1 MSPRRQ
7 VVSALTRT
15 VPLAALVSI
24 LAAAG
29 CGDRSSKVPPA
40 AAPRP
45 PARAAESVPPTAVT
59 TVTPEYRTRHRA
71 LETSGKV
78 TFNEE
83 GLVRIN
89 ATVTGR
95 VLEVLA
101 KPGDVVEPG
110 HRLLVVDSPDLGL
123 AKSDY
128 AKAVA
133 DVERSEAAL
142 KLARE
147 LFEVRAIAA
156 KEIRDAE
163 SEYRRT
169 MAERERASSRL
180 RTLGVRT
187 DQIADIA
194 GRKDASTTLV
204 IAAPRGGVVVER
216 NVTPGQVVAYGQSDT
231 PASLFVIADLATM
244 WVLADVY
251 EPDIASV
258 KPGQAMIVRL
268 PCCPNERY
276 EGRVAYINDSVD
288 RETRTVKVRGA
299 VPNRGRSLK
308 AEMFVKVS
316 IATGS
321 IRALTVPQAAV
332 HREDGATFVLVA
344 TGQDGYERR
353 PVTLGADLDG
363 SVEVQ
368 RGLTPADRVVSQ
380 GSILLKKSAK

>member
-1 MSPRRQ
+1 MRARMIAGL
-7 VVSALTRT
+7 V
-15 VPLAALVSI
+15 LA

-29 CGDRSSKVPPA
+29 CGDRRSDVPTARSYEPVA
-40 AAPRP
+40 AAAKPATTEAP
-45 PARAAESVPPTAVT
+45 PSPAVT
-59 TVTPEYRTRHRA
+59 TVAPQYRTRQSA

-78 TFNEE
+78 MFNEE
-83 GLVRIN
+83 ALVRIN

-110 HRLLVVDSPDLGL
+110 HRLLVVDSSDLGL

-147 LFEVRAIAA
+147 LYEVRAIAA

-163 SEYRRT
+163 NEYRRT
-169 MAERERASSRL
+169 MAVRERASSKL
-180 RTLGVRT
+180 RTLGVRAE
-187 DQIADIA
+187 QLGDIA
-194 GRKDASTTLV
+194 ARKDISTTV
-204 IAAPRGGVVVER
+204 TITAPRNGVIVER

-231 PASLFVIADLATM
+231 PASLFVIADLGTM

-251 EPDIASV
+251 EPDVPSV
-258 KPGQAMIVRL
+258 KPGQTMTVRL
-268 PCCPNERY
+268 PCCPNDRY
-276 EGRVAYINDSVD
+276 EGQVAYISDSVD

-299 VPNRGRSLK
+299 VPNRGRALK

-321 IRALTVPQAAV
+321 ARALTVPQSAV
-332 HREDGATFVLVA
+332 HRENGTRFVLVA
-344 TGQDGYERR
+344 RGPHANERR
-353 PVTLGADLDG
+353 PVTLGAELDG
-363 SVEVQ
+363 AVEVKG
-368 RGLTPADRVVSQ
+368 GLTPADQVVSQ
-380 GSILLKKSAK
+380 GSILLKKSTK

>member
-1 MSPRRQ
+1 MRVL
-7 VVSALTRT
+7 VVVAFS
-15 VPLAALVSI
+15 LAV
-24 LAAAG
+24 AATG
-29 CGDRSSKVPPA
+29 CGERAPDLPTASAKPAVAPEAPP
-40 AAPRP
+40 P
-45 PARAAESVPPTAVT
+45 AVT
-59 TVTPEYRTRHRA
+59 TVAPQYRMRLSV

-78 TFNEE
+78 MFNEE
-83 GLVRIN
+83 TLVRIN

-101 KPGDVVEPG
+101 RPGDGVEPG
-110 HRLLVVDSPDLGL
+110 HRLLVVDSSDLGV
-123 AKSDY
+123 AKTDY

-163 SEYRRT
+163 NEYRRT
-169 MAERERASSRL
+169 TAERERASSRL

-187 DQIADIA
+187 DQFADIVA
-194 GRKDASTTLV
+194 RKDASTTLV
-204 IAAPRGGVVVER
+204 IGAPRGGVVVER

-231 PASLFVIADLATM
+231 PTSLFVIADLATM

-276 EGRVAYINDSVD
+276 EGHVAYISDSVD

-321 IRALTVPQAAV
+321 TRALTVPQAAV

-344 TGQDGYERR
+344 TGKDGYERR
-353 PVTLGADLDG
+353 PVTLGADID
-363 SVEVQ
+363 SAVEVQ

-380 GSILLKKSAK
+380 GSILLKKSTK

>member
-1 MSPRRQ
+1 M
-7 VVSALTRT
+7 TR
-15 VPLAALVSI
+15 AAL
-24 LAAAG
+24 LATLGLVLATAG
-29 CGDRSSKVPPA
+29 CGDRPSQGPA
-40 AAPRP
+40 AAAPKGDE
-45 PARAAESVPPTAVT
+45 RAAEAPPSSAVT
-59 TVTPEYRTRHRA
+59 TVAPEYRTRHSA

-95 VLEVLA
+95 VIEVLA
-101 KPGDVVEPG
+101 KPGDVVESG

-169 MAERERASSRL
+169 TAERDRASSRL
-180 RTLGVRT
+180 RTLGVRP
-187 DQIADIA
+187 DQFNDIA
-194 GRKDASTTLV
+194 ARKEASTTLV
-204 IAAPRGGVVVER
+204 ITAPRGGVIVER

-231 PASLFVIADLATM
+231 PASLFVIADLSTM

-251 EPDIASV
+251 EPDVPSV
-258 KPGQAMIVRL
+258 KPGQAMTVRL

-276 EGRVAYINDSVD
+276 EGHVAYISDSVD
-288 RETRTVKVRGA
+288 RESRTVKVRGA

-308 AEMFVKVS
+308 SEMFVKVS

-321 IRALTVPQAAV
+321 TRALTVPQSAV
-332 HREDGATFVLVA
+332 HRENGATFVLVA
-344 TGQDGYERR
+344 TGKDGYERR
-353 PVTLGADLDG
+353 PVTLGADIDS

-368 RGLTPADRVVSQ
+368 GGVTPNDRVVSQ

>member
-1 MSPRRQ
+1 M
-7 VVSALTRT
+7 TR
-15 VPLAALVSI
+15 VAVLAVLGLI
-24 LAAAG
+24 AATTG
-29 CGDRSSKVPPA
+29 CGERPSQGPA
-40 AAPRP
+40 SAAPKP
-45 PARAAESVPPTAVT
+45 EARAADSPTPTAVT
-59 TVTPEYRTRHRA
+59 TVAPEYRTRHSA

-101 KPGDVVEPG
+101 KPGDVVEAG

-169 MAERERASSRL
+169 TAERERASSRL

-187 DQIADIA
+187 DQFADIA
-194 GRKDASTTLV
+194 ARKDATTTLV
-204 IAAPRGGVVVER
+204 ITAPRGGVVVER

-251 EPDIASV
+251 EPDVPNV
-258 KPGQAMIVRL
+258 KPGQAMTVRL

-276 EGRVAYINDSVD
+276 EGHVAYISDSVD

-321 IRALTVPQAAV
+321 TRALTVPQSAV
-332 HREDGATFVLVA
+332 HRENGTTFVLVA
-344 TGQDGYERR
+344 TGQEAYERR
-353 PVTLGADLDG
+353 PVTLGSDLDG
-363 SVEVQ
+363 AVEVQ
-368 RGLTPADRVVSQ
+368 RGLTSADRVVSQ

>member
-1 MSPRRQ
+1 MSPRRW
-7 VVSALTRT
+7 VASALTRT

-29 CGDRSSKVPPA
+29 CGDRSSQVPV
-40 AAPRP
+40 AAPKP
-45 PARAAESVPPTAVT
+45 QARAAESVPPTAVT
-59 TVTPEYRTRHRA
+59 TVAPEYRTRHSA

-128 AKAVA
+128 AKALA
-133 DVERSEAAL
+133 EVERSEAAL

-147 LFEVRAIAA
+147 LFDVRAIAA

-169 MAERERASSRL
+169 TAERERASSRL

-187 DQIADIA
+187 DQLADLA

-204 IAAPRGGVVVER
+204 IGAPRGGVIVER
-216 NVTPGQVVAYGQSDT
+216 NVTPGQVVAYGQSDS
-231 PASLFVIADLATM
+231 PASLFVIADLTTM

-251 EPDIASV
+251 EPDVSSV
-258 KPGQAMIVRL
+258 KPGQAMTVRL
-268 PCCPNERY
+268 PCCPHERY
-276 EGRVAYINDSVD
+276 EGHVAYISDSVD

-321 IRALTVPQAAV
+321 SRALTIPQAAV

-344 TGQDGYERR
+344 TGKDGYERR
-353 PVTLGADLDG
+353 PVTLGADIDG

>member
-1 MSPRRQ
+1 MRPGLL
-7 VVSALTRT
+7 V
-15 VPLAALVSI
+15 LAGLALVFT
-24 LAAAG
+24 G
-29 CGDRSSKVPPA
+29 CGDRSSEVTA
-40 AAPRP
+40 AAAHKGEAPAPAP
-45 PARAAESVPPTAVT
+45 PPAVT
-59 TVTPEYRTRHRA
+59 TVSPEYRTRQNA

-78 TFNEE
+78 GFNEE
-83 GLVRIN
+83 MLVRIN

-95 VLEVLA
+95 VLDVLA
-101 KPGDVVEPG
+101 KPGDVVEGG
-110 HRLLVVDSPDLGL
+110 HRLLVVDSSDLGV
-123 AKSDY
+123 AKTDY

-147 LFEVRAIAA
+147 LYEVRAIAA
-156 KEIRDAE
+156 KEIRDGDN
-163 SEYRRT
+163 EYRRT
-169 MAERERASSRL
+169 MAERERAASRL
-180 RTLGVRT
+180 RTLGVRA
-187 DQIADIA
+187 DQLADIA
-194 GRKDASTTLV
+194 ARKDTSTTV
-204 IAAPRGGVVVER
+204 TITAPRNGVIVER
-216 NVTPGQVVAYGQSDT
+216 NVAPGQVVAYGQSDT

-251 EPDIASV
+251 EPDVASI
-258 KPGQAMIVRL
+258 KPGQAMTVRL

-276 EGRVAYINDSVD
+276 EGQVAYISDSVD

-299 VPNRGRSLK
+299 VPNRGRALK

-321 IRALTVPQAAV
+321 ARALTVPQSAV
-332 HREDGATFVLVA
+332 HRENGITFVLVA
-344 TGQDGYERR
+344 TGPDAYERR
-353 PVTLGADLDG
+353 PVTLGADVDG

>member
-1 MSPRRQ
+1 MMRAP
-7 VVSALTRT
+7 VLLALGL
-15 VPLAALVSI
+15 VLATT
-24 LAAAG
+24 G
-29 CGDRSSKVPPA
+29 CGNRPSEVPA
-40 AAPRP
+40 SAAPKP
-45 PARAAESVPPTAVT
+45 QVPAAESPPSSAVT
-59 TVTPEYRTRHRA
+59 TVSPEYRMRHTA

-83 GLVRIN
+83 ALVRIN

-101 KPGDVVEPG
+101 KPGDAVESG
-110 HRLLVVDSPDLGL
+110 HRLLVVDSSDLGV
-123 AKSDY
+123 AKTDY

-163 SEYRRT
+163 NEYRRV

-180 RTLGVRT
+180 RTLGVRAE
-187 DQIADIA
+187 QLADIA
-194 GRKDASTTLV
+194 ARKDASTTLV
-204 IAAPRGGVVVER
+204 ITAPRGGVIVER

-231 PASLFVIADLATM
+231 PVSLFVIADLSTM

-251 EPDIASV
+251 EPDVPNV
-258 KPGQAMIVRL
+258 KPGQTMTVRL

-276 EGRVAYINDSVD
+276 EGRVAYISDSVD

-321 IRALTVPQAAV
+321 TRALTVPQSAV
-332 HREDGATFVLVA
+332 HRENGTTFVLVA
-344 TGQDGYERR
+344 TGGDAYERR
-353 PVTLGADLDG
+353 SVTLGADIDG

-368 RGLTPADRVVSQ
+368 RGLTPADRVVSE